1 MYKKGHFGYRHFNA
15 YNISRCAALALTF
28 QNHNKMKKQFLLLIF
43 GLAFS
48 SVLAANEEVEYGDC
62 PDDIAKSCLKL
73 DKLSKCCGT
82 KGNICC
88 SADEYYSQFPN
99 LEDDAKAEPRGLLR
113 GIAKLIGF
121 IVGAVIFVVVVCCVC
136 CFCCPFCLFS
146 KHRNGRVIRRN
157 DQAQEQQNLQQVE
170 FRFFKENNF

>member
-1 MYKKGHFGYRHFNA
+1 MLARA
-15 YNISRCAALALTF
+15 SRRSLGREEEEEEEEEGQYLSPFSMHSHSKHTKPMLFMFLNF
-28 QNHNKMKKQFLLLIF
+28 QEL
-43 GLAFS
+43 
-48 SVLAANEEVEYGDC
+48 
-62 PDDIAKSCLKL
+62 
-73 DKLSKCCGT
+73 
-82 KGNICC
+82 
-88 SADEYYSQFPN
+88 YSQFPN